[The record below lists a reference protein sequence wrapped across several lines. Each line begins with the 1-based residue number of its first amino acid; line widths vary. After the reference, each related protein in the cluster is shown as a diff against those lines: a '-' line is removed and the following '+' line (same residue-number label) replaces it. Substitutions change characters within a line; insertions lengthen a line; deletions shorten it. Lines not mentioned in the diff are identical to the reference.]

1 MTTNREVVSPRDVW
15 PRDRPR
21 HEARTKMA
29 RGRAPMSTNRKTVT
43 EEHLQSKHKQNVKGG
58 RGVVCF

>member
-1 MTTNREVVSPRDVW
+1 
-15 PRDRPR
+15 
-21 HEARTKMA
+21 
-29 RGRAPMSTNRKTVT
+29 MSTNRKTVT